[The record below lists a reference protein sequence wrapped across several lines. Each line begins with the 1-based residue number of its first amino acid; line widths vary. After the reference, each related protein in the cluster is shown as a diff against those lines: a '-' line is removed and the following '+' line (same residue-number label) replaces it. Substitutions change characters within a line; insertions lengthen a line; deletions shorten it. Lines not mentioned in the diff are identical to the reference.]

1 MGKPVKKFWAVSAK
15 YFDSGR
21 VKVNLY
27 PVEAESTPESGMT
40 EKKTCDYY
48 IDYFNTYEDAL
59 AWYEQSKK
67 A

>member
-1 MGKPVKKFWAVSAK
+1 MKKFWAVSTK

-27 PVEAESTPESGMT
+27 SVEAETKPKSTMT
-40 EKKTCDYY
+40 ESKMCDHY
-48 IDYFNTYEDAL
+48 IDYFDTYKEAL